1 MLDEAVRIRLVSDVP
16 LGAFLSGGVDSST
29 VVALMARHMGQ
40 PVKTFSIGFLEDSY
54 NELKYARLAA
64 KRFGTDH
71 HEFFVTPEICNIV
84 DELAWHF
91 DEPFADSSAIP
102 TYIVSKLA
110 REHVPWCF
118 PGTVATSSSPATHGT
133 LLNESGENTAC
144 CLGDSAVGSWRR

>member
-1 MLDEAVRIRLVSDVP
+1 MRIRLVSDVP

-54 NELKYARLAA
+54 NELKYARVAA
-64 KRFGTDH
+64 KRYGTDH

-110 REHVPWCF
+110 REHV
-118 PGTVATSSSPATHGT
+118 TVV
-133 LLNESGENTAC
+133 LSGDG
-144 CLGDSAVGSWRR
+144 GDELFAGLHALRH